1 MKISESNGERFLIA
15 SLKNK
20 FEETFGQLT
29 GSHLILTPGSLILL
43 GDHTH
48 YNDGILLS
56 VALNKYSA
64 IIIRKRNDQLINMLS
79 LSDEHSFSFAIDE
92 IDDQSDYKF
101 RHQLC
106 LMKMLRDQGW
116 LKNGFDCILHSEV
129 PECLGLGALASRE
142 VCFATALKK
151 ALSLEMTNR
160 ELLGFVRNC
169 ELQILGK
176 ISNIA
181 HHFTLKFEKEN
192 KFFSLDLRSLDH
204 KTITTNYDDINLVLI
219 DTKEKIPLV
228 SDTCNERIEECEV
241 GVKGLR
247 LYIWGIKNL
256 RDIEQEFLMRH
267 YHMLPRRIFNRVLYN
282 VSERMRT
289 EEAIKYL
296 KKNMIKEF
304 GDCITR
310 SHRSISY
317 DYDLCH
323 PKSDFIV
330 EKAKGI
336 QGVIGSKMISC
347 SPWISTF
354 HIVSNESTSTFIK
367 QIKKAFKEEFN
378 SDPES
383 HIFKIAGATKELSS
397 KQLETLLSD

>member
-1 MKISESNGERFLIA
+1 MKMQESNGERPLIT
-15 SLKNK
+15 SLKTK
-20 FEETFGQLT
+20 FEEIYGQST

-64 IIIRKRNDQLINMLS
+64 IIIRKRNDQLINMLN
-79 LSDEHSFSFAIDE
+79 LTEEHSIEFAINE

-101 RHQLC
+101 RLQLC
-106 LMKMLRDQGW
+106 LLKMLRDQEL
-116 LKNGFDCILHSEV
+116 LKHGFDCILQSEV
-129 PECLGLGALASRE
+129 PECLGLGAIASRE
-142 VCFATALKK
+142 ICFATALKK
-151 ALSLEMTNR
+151 VLNLEINTH
-160 ELLGFVRNC
+160 ELLGYVRQC

-181 HHFTLKFEKEN
+181 HHYTLKFEKEN
-192 KFFSLDLRSLDH
+192 KFFAFDLRTLDH
-204 KTITTNYDDINLVLI
+204 KTITNNYEDINLVLI

-256 RDIEQEFLMRH
+256 RDIEQDFLMRH

-282 VSERMRT
+282 VSERIRT

-310 SHRSISY
+310 SHQSISY
-317 DYDLCH
+317 DYDLNH
-323 PKSDFIV
+323 HKSDFIV
-330 EKAKGI
+330 EKAKVFP
-336 QGVIGSKMISC
+336 GVIGSKMISC

-354 HIVSNESTSTFIK
+354 HIVNNESTLTFIK
-367 QIKKAFKEEFN
+367 QIKKSFKEEFN
-378 SDPES
+378 CEPEA
-383 HIFKIAGATKELSS
+383 HIFKIAGATKELSA
-397 KQLETLLSD
+397 KQIEMLLSE

>member
-1 MKISESNGERFLIA
+1 MKMSESNGERSLI
-15 SLKNK
+15 SNLKTK
-20 FEETFGQLT
+20 FEEIYGQLT

-56 VALNKYSA
+56 VALNRYSA
-64 IIIRKRNDQLINMLS
+64 IIIRKRNDDLINLYDLS
-79 LSDEHSFSFAIDE
+79 EEYSIGFKINE
-92 IDDQSDYKF
+92 IDDQTDYKF

-106 LMKMLRDQGW
+106 LLKMLRDQEL
-116 LKNGFDCILHSEV
+116 LKYGFDCIIHSEV

-151 ALSLEMTNR
+151 ALSLEMTNQ

-192 KFFSLDLRSLDH
+192 KFFSLDLRSLAH
-204 KTITTNYDDINLVLI
+204 KTITNNYDDINLVLI
-219 DTKEKIPLV
+219 DTREKIPLV

-256 RDIEQEFLMRH
+256 RDIEQDFLMRH

-282 VSERMRT
+282 VSERIRT
-289 EEAIKYL
+289 EDAIKYL

-310 SHRSISY
+310 SHRSISS
-317 DYDLCH
+317 DYDLSH

-330 EKAKGI
+330 EKAKEI
-336 QGVIGSKMISC
+336 PGVIGSKMISC

-354 HIVSNESTSTFIK
+354 HIVDNESTLTFIK
-367 QIKKAFKEEFN
+367 QIKKSFKEEFN
-378 SDPES
+378 SEPEA
-383 HIFKIAGATKELSS
+383 HIFKIAGATKELSA
-397 KQLETLLSD
+397 KQIETLLSE